1 MGSRLSI
8 LFKESLRKFM
18 KYLSKYVNNT
28 RNDACVDELY
38 VRK

>member
-1 MGSRLSI
+1 
-8 LFKESLRKFM
+8 M